1 MIPNGAEPT
10 NKPVCIIGTGY
21 VGMASAIGLAEL
33 GCTIV
38 GYDVLP
44 ERVAGLAKGIA
55 PYREA
60 HLDGLL
66 QKHLRRRRMR
76 FTADHAD
83 AVRGAGL
90 ILISVGTPALDDG
103 SADLRGLWQCVQAL
117 AESDLSACEA
127 IVIRSTVPP
136 GTSDE
141 IAAVLGHRA
150 PVAYA
155 PEFLREGSAV
165 ADFLAPDRTVV
176 GADDIDASIAYAR
189 LFEPLGAPVML
200 TTRRNA
206 ELIKAA
212 SNAFLA
218 IKITFANEVAN
229 LCDAL
234 GADSDEVLRGVGYDK
249 RIGSAFLMPGIGFGG
264 PCFEKDLRSLRRI
277 ADGRNVPFHLAHA
290 TLNANDHQPKRIVE
304 LVIQELGQVRGSKI
318 AVWGLAFKAGTDD
331 VRDSLAVRIVRDL
344 VARGASIVAF
354 DPAVRAMALPEGATL
369 ATSAVAALHDA
380 DALLVLTEWPEFTR
394 ISPSTIARSL
404 SGLTVVDGRNV
415 LDPQR
420 IAAAGLRYRGVGR
433 AVDGEPQSLPVAI

>member
-1 MIPNGAEPT
+1 LIPRNAEAS

-21 VGMASAIGLAEL
+21 VGLASAIGLAEL

-38 GYDVLP
+38 GYDVNA
-44 ERVAGLAKGIA
+44 ERVEALGAGVSS
-55 PYREA
+55 YREGP
-60 HLDGLL
+60 LDALL
-66 QKHLRRRRMR
+66 RKHVRRRRMR
-76 FTADHAD
+76 FTSDHAD

-90 ILISVGTPALDDG
+90 ILISVGTPALEDG
-103 SADLRGLWQCVQAL
+103 SADVRDLWRCVHAL
-117 AESDLSACEA
+117 AERDLSACDA

-141 IAAVLGHRA
+141 IAAVLGRRA
-150 PVAYA
+150 RVVYA

-176 GADDIDASIAYAR
+176 GADDIEASIVYAR

-249 RIGSAFLMPGIGFGG
+249 RIGGDFLVPGIGFGG
-264 PCFEKDLRSLRRI
+264 PYVEKDLRSLRRV
-277 ADGRNVPFHLAHA
+277 ADGRNVPFYLAQA
-290 TLNANDHQPKRIVE
+290 TLNANDHQPRRIVE
-304 LVIQELGQVRGSKI
+304 LVSQEVGQVRGSTI

-344 VARGASIVAF
+344 VARGASVVAF
-354 DPAVRAMALPEGATL
+354 DPAVRAIPLPEGATL
-369 ATSAVAALHDA
+369 ATSAVAALQGA

-394 ISPSTIARSL
+394 ISPSTIAHSL